1 MFPTRQISSVCILA
15 ISILF
20 KLKVVNTLT
29 AFKIQSQMQYCN
41 PNSELRR
48 QQNIF
53 LTKFFSNVHKNHP
66 VLLHHQIADI
76 TSDCESCGIYYRTFL
91 CDSVKVEIRA
101 AASTLAPPT
110 HFFTL

>member
-1 MFPTRQISSVCILA
+1 
-15 ISILF
+15 
-20 KLKVVNTLT
+20 
-29 AFKIQSQMQYCN
+29 MQYCN

-48 QQNIF
+48 QQNIY
-53 LTKFFSNVHKNHP
+53 LAKFFPNVHKNHP

-110 HFFTL
+110 HFFTLWSLSPSMYFSWY